1 MRRYSMMDELLRK
14 LRIEADAGS
23 ATAGEA
29 ARTIDVL
36 LMDRRERE
44 NEMSRLASR
53 NVALVIENDAL
64 KSVLDY
70 RARG

>member
-1 MRRYSMMDELLRK
+1 
-14 LRIEADAGS
+14 
-23 ATAGEA
+23 
-29 ARTIDVL
+29 
-36 LMDRRERE
+36 MDRRERE